1 MTHTAYFGNIDW
13 YRKLIAGGGIDS
25 IDGTERW
32 QKQTERNRCTIVTA
46 NGTQCLSVPVT
57 VPSAHCRTDEVLI
70 SDHGNWQHVHWNAL
84 CSAYGT
90 SPFFE
95 FYADDI
101 KPFYDNR
108 WEKLVDYN
116 RDITLKMLHLI
127 GLDDVI
133 SAQSANAG
141 ALTANAGAHTANDG
155 APTGEPR
162 SLKYYQTFQ
171 RRHGFIEGMSI
182 LDLLFNE
189 GPEAIKYI

>member
-1 MTHTAYFGNIDW
+1 ME
-13 YRKLIAGGGIDS
+13 GGGIGC

-46 NGTQCLSVPVT
+46 NGTQCLTVPVT
-57 VPSAHCRTDEVLI
+57 VPSARCRTDEVLI
-70 SDHGNWQHVHWNAL
+70 SDHGNWRHVHWNAL

-141 ALTANAGAHTANDG
+141 ALTANAGAPAKGHTTKPEILPDLSAKARFHRRNVNPG
-155 APTGEPR
+155 PA
-162 SLKYYQTFQ
+162 LQ
-171 RRHGFIEGMSI
+171 RRPGGHKIHIMQQENKQI
-182 LDLLFNE
+182 L
-189 GPEAIKYI
+189 

>member
-13 YRKLIAGGGIDS
+13 YRKLIAGGGIDC
-25 IDGTERW
+25 IDGSEHW

-101 KPFYDNR
+101 KPFYDNK

-133 SAQSANAG
+133 NAHAASNGALAANAI
-141 ALTANAGAHTANDG
+141 AHTANNG

-171 RRHGFIEGMSI
+171 RRHGFIAGMSI

>member
-1 MTHTAYFGNIDW
+1 MTHTAYFGNIEW
-13 YRKLIAGGGIDS
+13 YRKLMEGGGIDS

-57 VPSAHCRTDEVLI
+57 VPSAHCSTNEVLI

-101 KPFYDNR
+101 KPFYDKR

-133 SAQSANAG
+133 STHAASSAM
-141 ALTANAGAHTANDG
+141 
-155 APTGEPR
+155 PTGEQR
-162 SLKYYQTFQ
+162 RLRYYQTFQ

>member
-1 MTHTAYFGNIDW
+1 MNTAYFGNIEW
-13 YRKLIAGGGIDS
+13 YRKLVEGGGIGC

-57 VPSAHCRTDEVLI
+57 VPSARCRTDEVLI
-70 SDHGNWQHVHWNAL
+70 SDHGNWRHVHWNAL

-133 SAQSANAG
+133 GSHADSGMYPAG
-141 ALTANAGAHTANDG
+141 A
-155 APTGEPR
+155 PR
-162 SLKYYQTFQ
+162 SMKYYQTFQ

>member
-1 MTHTAYFGNIDW
+1 MTTVHTAYFGNIEW
-13 YRKLIAGGGIDS
+13 YRQLIANGGIDS
-25 IDGTERW
+25 IDGSERW
-32 QKQTERNRCTIVTA
+32 QKQTERSRCTIVTA

-57 VPSAHCRTDEVLI
+57 APSAHCRTDEVRI
-70 SDHGNWQHVHWNAL
+70 SDHGNWRHLHWNAL

-108 WEKLVDYN
+108 WEMLVDYN
-116 RDITLKMLHLI
+116 RDITQKMLHLI
-127 GLDDVI
+127 GLDSV
-133 SAQSANAG
+133 S
-141 ALTANAGAHTANDG
+141 DG
-155 APTGEPR
+155 YNGFTGTPR
-162 SLKYYQTFQ
+162 SRTGSVKYYQTFQ

>member
-1 MTHTAYFGNIDW
+1 MNTAYFGNIEW
-13 YRKLIAGGGIDS
+13 YRKLVEGGGTS
-25 IDGTERW
+25 CIDGTERW

-57 VPSAHCRTDEVLI
+57 VPSTRCRTDEVLI
-70 SDHGNWQHVHWNAL
+70 SDHGNWRHVHWNAL

-101 KPFYDNR
+101 KPFYDNK

-133 SAQSANAG
+133 GRHAAAATHPASA
-141 ALTANAGAHTANDG
+141 
-155 APTGEPR
+155 PR
-162 SLKYYQTFQ
+162 SMKYYQTFQ